1 MSEKFPINH
10 KTVVFTKH
18 ARERMMLRR
27 ISEDMAIQVMRNPDH
42 IKKVDDGKV
51 KFIGKSRGA
60 NVHVVGRPIP
70 DENKWLVVSLW
81 VRGEDDPGSP
91 VHYRGGKPVPMSVM
105 FALLLLL
112 VTIIAI
118 VVFYLSQAG

>member
-1 MSEKFPINH
+1 MSEKFPINR

-27 ISEDMAIQVMRNPDH
+27 ISEDMAIQVMRNPDD
-42 IKKVDDGKV
+42 IKKVEDGKV

-81 VRGEDDPGSP
+81 VRGEDDPGRP
-91 VHYRGGKPVPMSVM
+91 THYRGSKPAPTSVM
-105 FALLLLL
+105 FALLCL
-112 VTIIAI
+112 VVI
-118 VVFYLSQAG
+118 VVAVLLYLAQGG